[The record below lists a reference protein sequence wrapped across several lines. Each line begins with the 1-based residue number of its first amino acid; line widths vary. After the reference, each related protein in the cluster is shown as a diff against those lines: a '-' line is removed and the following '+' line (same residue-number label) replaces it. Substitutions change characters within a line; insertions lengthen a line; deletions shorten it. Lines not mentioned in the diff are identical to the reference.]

1 MSAEATG
8 GGARKAAAFLL
19 SLEKTEAAKVLAGL
33 DEAVLGEV
41 AAAMGE
47 LDEEFAS
54 ADAVDELY
62 TTVAKLLNL
71 KRGVRSADD
80 DELQDRLAGALGQS
94 RAQVIIGD
102 IHARR
107 LQQRP
112 FTKLEERAP
121 NLIAL
126 ALADESPSA
135 IALVLA
141 HVDPALSAQV
151 LSNLKGPKA
160 LATVKFMASLTP
172 PAASALR
179 CVAEALDEKLVEIE
193 KGPIASDPSKQL
205 KTIAEM
211 LTFSAAETEATVLDG
226 LGEDSG
232 EMVEE
237 IREYMF
243 AWVDL
248 AEVDKRSM
256 QKILAS
262 VDTKTLAIALKGSP
276 PEVAD
281 NIMANLSSR
290 VKEMVID
297 ERELLGQLP
306 LSEVLESRAETLRGV
321 RALIES
327 GEFKPSRGG
336 EELVS

>member
-1 MSAEATG
+1 MSAGTT

-19 SLEKTEAAKVLAGL
+19 SLDKKEAAKVLADL
-33 DEAVLGEV
+33 DDKVLSKV
-41 AAAMGE
+41 AAAMGQ

-54 ADAVDELY
+54 SEAVDSLY
-62 TTVAKLLNL
+62 TSVA
-71 KRGVRSADD
+71 RAIHSRHGVHSADD
-80 DELQDRLAGALGQS
+80 EELLERLASALGQE
-94 RAQVIIGD
+94 RAESIILG
-102 IHARR
+102 IHTRR
-107 LQQRP
+107 MEQRP
-112 FTKLEERAP
+112 FTDLEERAP
-121 NLIAL
+121 SLIAL
-126 ALADESPSA
+126 ALSDESPSA

-151 LSNLKGPKA
+151 LSNFEGPKA

-172 PAASALR
+172 PGLPALL
-179 CVAEALDEKLVEIE
+179 CVAGALNEKLIELE
-193 KGPIASDPSKQL
+193 KGPIASDPSGRL

-211 LTFSAAETEATVLDG
+211 LTFSAAETEQGVLEG
-226 LGEDSG
+226 LGEENG

-243 AWVDL
+243 AWIDL
-248 AEVDKRSM
+248 AEVDQRSM

-262 VDTKTLAIALKGSP
+262 VDTRTLAIALKGSP
-276 PEVAD
+276 PVVEE

-290 VKEMVID
+290 VKDMVID

-306 LSEVLESRAETLRGV
+306 ISEVLESRAETLRGV
-321 RALIES
+321 RTLIES

>member
-1 MSAEATG
+1 MSADSG

-19 SLEKTEAAKVLAGL
+19 SLDKTEAAKVLAGL
-33 DEAVLGEV
+33 DENVLNEV

-54 ADAVDELY
+54 ADAIDTLY
-62 TTVAKLLNL
+62 TNVAKTLNS
-71 KRGVRSADD
+71 KHGVRSADD
-80 DELQDRLAGALGQS
+80 DELLERLSGALGNS
-94 RAQVIIGD
+94 RAQSIIAD

-107 LQQRP
+107 LEQRP
-112 FTKLEERAP
+112 FSELEEHAP

-126 ALADESPSA
+126 ALNDESPSA

-141 HVDPALSAQV
+141 HVDPSLSAQV
-151 LSNLKGPKA
+151 LSNFEGPKA

-172 PAASALR
+172 PAFTALR
-179 CVAEALDEKLVEIE
+179 CVADALNEKLTELE
-193 KGPIASDPSKQL
+193 KGPISSDPSRRL

-211 LTFSAAETEATVLDG
+211 LTFSAAETEQTVLEG
-226 LGEDSG
+226 LGEENG

-243 AWVDL
+243 AWIDL
-248 AEVDKRSM
+248 AEVDQRSM

-276 PEVAD
+276 PVVEE

-290 VKEMVID
+290 VKDMVVD

-306 LSEVLESRAETLRGV
+306 ISEVLESRAETLRGV